1 MITLNSSARRSLL
14 DIGLSGMWSLIN
26 FSPFI
31 GPIVLIIFL
40 VQQGSNEE
48 NKFGKNPKLE
58 GTEWPS

>member
-1 MITLNSSARRSLL
+1 
-14 DIGLSGMWSLIN
+14 MWSLIN

-40 VQQGSNEE
+40 VQQGGNEE